1 MFDAFYFHAA
11 QKLGQ
16 KLGAAWN
23 VSQSPGMPAGL
34 PTGLPTAEG
43 ERAYHQFR
51 LVVERAALVH
61 ERKTCLADL
70 KTMLGSMGHSY
81 YFDANEREKLERS
94 RRLTARV
101 AEIDS
106 LLEVANG

>member
-1 MFDAFYFHAA
+1 MFDAFYSQVA
-11 QKLGQ
+11 Q

-23 VSQSPGMPAGL
+23 VSPQSRVVNVGDPA
-34 PTGLPTAEG
+34 PTAEG

-51 LVVERAALVH
+51 LVVARAALVH

-70 KTMLGSMGHSY
+70 KTMLATMGHSY
-81 YFDANEREKLERS
+81 YFDADEREKLERS

-101 AEIDS
+101 AEIDG
-106 LLEVANG
+106 LLEVGS